1 MDYEKKYNEAL
12 KWMRELYPGLHGATK
27 EDAEHFF
34 PELRESEDER
44 IRKEMIAYFAH
55 RADVTGFIDEG
66 EDCKRWISYL
76 EKQKEQKPID
86 YPYLPGW
93 RKNHDNN
100 KPELKRSVLMLTT
113 HGVAEGEWLGEKWCQ
128 YRWSCELKDG
138 EVLYW
143 IHLSDLERLEKEG
156 EEKQKEQKSAEWSE
170 EDENM
175 LNRIIETLSLPPI
188 YDTKACAKMVS
199 WLKSLRPSWK
209 PSDNQMSMLRAI
221 VNDPNNVGAESC
233 HLAMQSLYNDL
244 LKLK

>member
-1 MDYEKKYNEAL
+1 MTNDEKAKAYDMALEAAR
-12 KWMRELYPGLHGATK
+12 KELGVDRKEWEVVQRVLHNI
-27 EDAEHFF
+27 F
-34 PELRESEDER
+34 PQLRESEDER
-44 IRKEMIAYFAH
+44 IRKAIIEFIKQGSISGSLRSCLGISEEQMIA
-55 RADVTGFIDEG
+55 
-66 EDCKRWISYL
+66 YL

-93 RKNHDNN
+93 RKNRDNN

-170 EDENM
+170 EDER
-175 LNRIIETLSLPPI
+175 RIDAICELLENTSAIHPNYSRRKLI
-188 YDTKACAKMVS
+188 I

-209 PSDNQMSMLRAI
+209 P
-221 VNDPNNVGAESC
+221 NDQDE
-233 HLAMQSLYNDL
+233 LM
-244 LKLK
+244 KLKYAGTSTKLD